1 MRKLKDIGIL
11 PKREKMGLLCD
22 ADNRPLDF
30 DGLGI
35 VGFGRYCMSLPG
47 SMMSKAT
54 LARWQGLRPGCNR
67 LC

>member
-1 MRKLKDIGIL
+1 MRKLKDIGIP

-22 ADNRPLDF
+22 AYNRPLDF

-47 SMMSKAT
+47 LYDVNSYLGP
-54 LARWQGLRPGCNR
+54 LAGAETR
-67 LC
+67 L